1 METSE
6 AGNASLRAFN
16 ALAIWFRFTPIRRNS
31 SRVTKSGAVDFVTLT
46 RCPSARRRS
55 LKAIALPL
63 AFLSLSS
70 YGIGYYVVRIIYLEL
85 ATIDLLEASLH
96 DGSRSLIT
104 QTHNMRHGRDAR
116 RKTRGND
123 DRRASRRPRR
133 SDKKGHGGAETAAP
147 PPLGRKNPT
156 R

>member
-1 METSE
+1 MTLVCDPGFVGRVGQFRSRRRS
-6 AGNASLRAFN
+6 AKK
-16 ALAIWFRFTPIRRNS
+16 AIESFQRCGIS
-31 SRVTKSGAVDFVTLT
+31 MLT

-104 QTHNMRHGRDAR
+104 QTHNMRHGHDAR